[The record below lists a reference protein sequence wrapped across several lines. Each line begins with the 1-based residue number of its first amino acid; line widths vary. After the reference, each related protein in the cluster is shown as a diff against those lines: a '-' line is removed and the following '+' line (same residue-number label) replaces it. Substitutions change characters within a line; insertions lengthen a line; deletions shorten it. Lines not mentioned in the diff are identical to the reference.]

1 MWERLGWGW
10 GMGEGG
16 VRVCEGCWVV
26 VSVVCCGCICA
37 CPTSNRSKHHGGQRN
52 SSEYSHTH
60 TFALISSR
68 KQKFPLLKKHT
79 VEVKTIGGKQGK
91 ERRGNNK
98 RVRDIGGEINV
109 LSKE

>member
-1 MWERLGWGW
+1 M
-10 GMGEGG
+10 
-16 VRVCEGCWVV
+16 
-26 VSVVCCGCICA
+26 CCGCICA

-68 KQKFPLLKKHT
+68 KQKFPLHKKHT

-91 ERRGNNK
+91 ERRGKNK
-98 RVRDIGGEINV
+98 RVRDLGGEINV
-109 LSKE
+109 NSKVMH

>member
-1 MWERLGWGW
+1 M
-10 GMGEGG
+10 
-16 VRVCEGCWVV
+16 
-26 VSVVCCGCICA
+26 CCGCICA

-68 KQKFPLLKKHT
+68 KQKFPLHKKHT

-91 ERRGNNK
+91 ERRGKNKTVNK

-109 LSKE
+109 NSKVMH